1 MIRILVFTTLFP
13 NAVRPDLGI
22 FVETRLRHLV
32 AGGNVEAKVLAPV
45 PWFPLKDVRWGEWS
59 DWARVPA
66 RETRHGIEIR
76 HPRYLNLP
84 KIGMAAHPFLL
95 AAVAWREALR
105 WRREGFDFDLIDSHF
120 FYPDG
125 VAAALIARR
134 LGVPFTVTGRGTDL
148 NLYPRMAWPR
158 RWIRHA
164 AHRADGLITVCEA
177 LKAPL
182 VELGEPPERVNVLR
196 NGVDL
201 QRFRPLDR
209 AAARQRFGIDGPSL
223 ASVGHLIERKGHDF
237 VIRALA
243 QLPGWRLFIAGDG
256 PERARLEALAAAG
269 GVADRVTFL
278 GRRNQDELVQLYNAV
293 DMLVLA
299 SDREGWA
306 NVLLE
311 AMACG
316 TPVVATRIWGTPEVV
331 ATPEA
336 GVLVAREDGDI
347 ARGVRELAAAM
358 PAREATRRY
367 AEGFS
372 WEATTAGLEAL
383 FGAILARRRRDGV
396 AARQA

>member
-1 MIRILVFTTLFP
+1 MMRILVFTTLYP
-13 NAVRPDLGI
+13 NDVRPDLGI

-32 AGGNVEAKVLAPV
+32 AGGKVEAKVLAPV
-45 PWFPLKDVRWGEWS
+45 PWFPSTDGRWGEWS
-59 DWARVPA
+59 EWARVA
-66 RETRHGIEIR
+66 QRETRHGIEVR

-84 KIGMAAHPFLL
+84 KIGMPAHPFLL
-95 AAVAWREALR
+95 AATAYRAALAWRND
-105 WRREGFDFDLIDSHF
+105 GFDFDLIDSHF

-125 VAAALIARR
+125 VAASLIAHR

-148 NLYPRMAWPR
+148 NLYPKMAWPR
-158 RWIRHA
+158 HWIRRA
-164 AHRADGLITVCEA
+164 AARAAGLITVCEA
-177 LKAPL
+177 LKQPL
-182 VELGEPPERVNVLR
+182 VELGETPERVSVLR

-201 QRFRPLDR
+201 KRFRPLDR
-209 AAARQRFGIDGPSL
+209 DAARRQFGIDGPSL

-237 VIRALA
+237 VVRALVK
-243 QLPGWRLFIAGDG
+243 LPGWRLFIAGDG
-256 PERARLEALAAAG
+256 PERAHLESLARDR
-269 GVADRVTFL
+269 GVADRVVFL
-278 GRRNQDELVQLYNAV
+278 GRRNQIELAQLYNAV

-331 ATPEA
+331 ARPEA
-336 GVLVAREDGDI
+336 GVLVERDDADI
-347 ARGVRELAAAM
+347 ARGVKELAAAL

-372 WEATTAGLEAL
+372 WEATTLGLERL
-383 FGAILARRRRDGV
+383 FAAILARRGAGS
-396 AARQA
+396 AATQQA

>member
-1 MIRILVFTTLFP
+1 MRILVFTTLFP

-32 AGGNVEAKVLAPV
+32 AGGKVEAKVLAPV
-45 PWFPLKDVRWGEWS
+45 PWFPSTDPRWGEWS
-59 DWARVPA
+59 EWARVPE
-66 RETRHGIEIR
+66 RETRHGIEVR

-95 AAVAWREALR
+95 AAVAYRAALA
-105 WRREGFDFDLIDSHF
+105 WRREGFAFDLIDSHF

-148 NLYPRMAWPR
+148 NLYPKMAWPR
-158 RWIRHA
+158 HWIRRA
-164 AHRADGLITVCEA
+164 AAQADGLITVCAA

-182 VELGEPPERVNVLR
+182 VELGEAPERVSVLR

-201 QRFRPLDR
+201 KRFRPLDR
-209 AAARQRFGIDGPSL
+209 PAARRRFGIDGPAL

-243 QLPGWRLFIAGDG
+243 KLPGWRLFIAGDG
-256 PERARLEALAAAG
+256 PERGKLEALAVER
-269 GVADRVTFL
+269 GVADRVVFL
-278 GRRNQDELVQLYNAV
+278 GRRNQDELVQLYNAI

-331 ATPEA
+331 ACPEA
-336 GVLVAREDGDI
+336 GVLVERDDDDI
-347 ARGVRELAAAM
+347 ARGVRALAHAL
-358 PAREATRRY
+358 PTREDTRRY

-372 WEATTAGLEAL
+372 WEATTEGLERL
-383 FGAILARRRRDGV
+383 FGSILDRRGVGRPAIQ
-396 AARQA
+396 QA

>member
-1 MIRILVFTTLFP
+1 MRILVFTTLFP

-32 AGGNVEAKVLAPV
+32 AAGHVEARVLAPV
-45 PWFPLKDVRWGEWS
+45 PWFPSGDRRWGEWA
-59 DWARVPA
+59 DWARVPH
-66 RETRHGIEIR
+66 RETRHGIEVR

-84 KIGMAAHPFLL
+84 RIGMAVHPFAL
-95 AAVAWREALR
+95 AATAWRAAAS
-105 WRREGFDFDLIDSHF
+105 WRREGFDFDVIDSHF

-134 LGVPFTVTGRGTDL
+134 LGVPFTITGRGTDL
-148 NLYPRMAWPR
+148 NLYPQWAWPR
-158 RWIRHA
+158 HWIRHA
-164 AHRADGLITVCEA
+164 AARADGLITVCEA

-182 VELGEPPERVNVLR
+182 VELGQPPERVHVLR

-209 AAARQRFGIDGPSL
+209 QAARMRFDISGPAL
-223 ASVGHLIERKGHDF
+223 ASVGHLIDRKGHDF

-243 QLPGWRLFIAGDG
+243 SLPGWQLLIAGDG
-256 PERARLEALAAAG
+256 PEREKLEALARSS

-278 GRRNQDELVQLYNAV
+278 GRRSQEELAELYSAV
-293 DMLVLA
+293 DILVLA

-331 ATPEA
+331 ACPEA
-336 GVLVAREDGDI
+336 GELVERDDADI
-347 ARGVRELAAAM
+347 ARGIRALH
-358 PAREATRRY
+358 ARLPDRSATRSY

-372 WEATTAGLEAL
+372 WDATIRGLEDL
-383 FGAILARRRRDGV
+383 FRSVVRTRAPLP
-396 AARQA
+396 

>member
-1 MIRILVFTTLFP
+1 MMRILVFTTLYP

-32 AGGNVEAKVLAPV
+32 AAGHVEAKVLAPV
-45 PWFPLKDVRWGEWS
+45 PWFPSTDRRWGEWA
-59 DWARVPA
+59 DWARVP
-66 RETRHGIEIR
+66 RQETRHGIEVR

-84 KIGMAAHPFLL
+84 RIGMAMHPFAL
-95 AAVAWREALR
+95 AATALR
-105 WRREGFDFDLIDSHF
+105 AAQAWRREGFEFDAIDSHF

-134 LGVPFTVTGRGTDL
+134 LGVPFAITGRGTDL
-148 NLYPRMAWPR
+148 NFYPQWAWPR
-158 RWIRHA
+158 HWIRHA
-164 AHRADGLITVCEA
+164 AAQADALITVCEA

-182 VELGEPPERVNVLR
+182 VELGQPPERVHVLR

-201 QRFRPLDR
+201 QRFRPMDR
-209 AAARQRFGIDGPSL
+209 VAARARFDIRGPAL
-223 ASVGHLIERKGHDF
+223 ASVGHLITRKGHDY

-243 QLPGWRLFIAGDG
+243 ALPRWQLLIAGDG
-256 PERARLEALAAAG
+256 PERASLEALAAAT
-269 GVADRVTFL
+269 GVTDRVTFL
-278 GRRNQDELVQLYNAV
+278 GRCSQEELAELYSAI
-293 DMLVLA
+293 DILVLA

-331 ATPEA
+331 ARPEA
-336 GVLVAREDGDI
+336 GELVERSDADI
-347 ARGVRELAAAM
+347 ARGVRALH
-358 PAREATRRY
+358 ARLPDRAATRRY

-372 WEATTAGLEAL
+372 WDATTRGLEAL
-383 FGAILARRRRDGV
+383 FRSIVTAYPRAP
-396 AARQA
+396 